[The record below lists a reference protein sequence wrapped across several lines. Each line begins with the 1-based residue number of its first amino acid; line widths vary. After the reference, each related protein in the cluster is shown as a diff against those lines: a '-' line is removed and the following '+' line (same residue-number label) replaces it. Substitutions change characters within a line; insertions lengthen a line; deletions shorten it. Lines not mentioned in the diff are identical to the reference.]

1 MESPCLGLTDGNGLI
16 KDAVSF
22 LAPIIDPPK
31 FGTWLFEE
39 VQAAPCL
46 FVSFSC
52 SFFEIKRVILC

>member
-39 VQAAPCL
+39 VQASPC
-46 FVSFSC
+46 FIC
-52 SFFEIKRVILC
+52 QFFM

>member
-39 VQAAPCL
+39 VQAAPC
-46 FVSFSC
+46 FICQVFM
-52 SFFEIKRVILC
+52 